1 MANTYRDDKDLELLQ
16 YADNEMLEILVTYLT
31 KDENGETRITQELLD
46 SEDFKNANGNYQ
58 KVWKEIAAELQYF
71 GGDTVVNFFRGSGV
85 TYKEILI
92 DVCKKI
98 KVKTNYSRETIKI
111 EQDLL
116 AKLFEKAW
124 SKMSQKERDEVKS
137 KLGVD
142 PSLTGSIL
150 LASILASISAGIIS
164 RDISLLL
171 ARSLAQVLIESGL
184 FTVAE
189 VGATR
194 LLGVFTGPIGWTI
207 VGLLTVPAISGPAFR
222 VTLPCTIQ
230 IAAIRQQMLNKD
242 YF

>member
-1 MANTYRDDKDLELLQ
+1 MSNKYKDDKDLEFLR

-31 KDENGETRITQELLD
+31 KDEDGETRITQELLNNVN
-46 SEDFKNANGNYQ
+46 FKNSNKNYKQ
-58 KVWKEIAAELQYF
+58 AWREIAAELQYF
-71 GGDTVVNFFRGSGV
+71 GGDTIANLFRGSGV
-85 TYKEILI
+85 PYKEILI

-98 KVKTNYSRETIKI
+98 NVKTDYSKETVKI

-124 SKMSQKERDEVKS
+124 SEMSQKEREEVKS
-137 KLGVD
+137 KLGID
-142 PSLTGSIL
+142 PSLTGSAL
-150 LASILASISAGIIS
+150 LASILASISAGVIS
-164 RDISLLL
+164 REISLLL
-171 ARSLAQVLIESGL
+171 ARSLAQALIGSGL
-184 FTVAE
+184 FTAAE

-194 LLGVFTGPIGWTI
+194 LIGVFTGPIGWAI

-222 VTLPCTIQ
+222 VTLPCTVQ